1 MSEDDK
7 LRFIL
12 IVSAIVAA
20 LGTHR
25 LLEAADSVP
34 HPSKARPAGVRIFNP
49 SGFGFGRD

>member
-1 MSEDDK
+1 MSEDDR

-25 LLEAADSVP
+25 LLEAANIVP
-34 HPSKARPAGVRIFNP
+34 QPGEARPAGVRAFNP
-49 SGFGFGRD
+49 GGFSLGRN